1 MGFNQK
7 PSGRSPN
14 PSDRGGGPSPADR
27 QPGAAVLYPL
37 PPELA
42 GLYRSASKDSL
53 NPAVIFDRFAPDLS
67 RAGNK
72 KEDWKKQALQSA
84 AVKADSNA
92 LGAYLSRWRALV
104 QAAGAQPFTMQTDWR
119 FIPGLGRKS
128 ALEIGFNFHRYGFPY
143 LPGSAVKGIART
155 CALFELTE
163 TVQLPAEPP
172 DLLNQLDQLLALPD
186 EEFEKEIDRR
196 PHWSKL
202 KAHSDQTAQFRAVF
216 GTLEQAG
223 GAIFFEAIPAEPIEV
238 EPGNK
243 FALEIDIMN
252 PHYKEYY
259 RGNTAPVDWD
269 SPNPVTFLAVPAG
282 KTFHFAVGWRRG
294 ARQPELCA
302 KAAGWLKQGL
312 KDLGAGA
319 KTAAGYGYFK

>member
-1 MGFNQK
+1 MGYNQK
-7 PSGRSPN
+7 PSGRSPTPSGRGGGTS
-14 PSDRGGGPSPADR
+14 PSDR
-27 QPGAAVLYPL
+27 QPAAVVEYPL

-42 GLYRSASKDSL
+42 GLYRSASKDRL
-53 NPAVIFDRFAPDLS
+53 NPGVIFDRFAPDLS

-84 AVKADSNA
+84 AVKPDFDA
-92 LGAYLSRWRALV
+92 LRAYLTRWQALV
-104 QAAGAQPFTMQTDWR
+104 QAAGAKPFIMATDWR

-143 LPGSAVKGIART
+143 LPGSAVKGITRT
-155 CALFELTE
+155 CALFELAE
-163 TVQLPAEPP
+163 AVKLPAEPS

-186 EEFEKEIDRR
+186 EEFKKEIDHK
-196 PHWSKL
+196 PHWGNL
-202 KAHSDQTAQFRAVF
+202 AAHSDQTAQFRAVF

-223 GAIFFEAIPAEPIEV
+223 GAIFYEAIPAEA
-238 EPGNK
+238 

-294 ARQPELCA
+294 AKQSELCD
-302 KAAGWLKQGL
+302 KAVKWLKQGL